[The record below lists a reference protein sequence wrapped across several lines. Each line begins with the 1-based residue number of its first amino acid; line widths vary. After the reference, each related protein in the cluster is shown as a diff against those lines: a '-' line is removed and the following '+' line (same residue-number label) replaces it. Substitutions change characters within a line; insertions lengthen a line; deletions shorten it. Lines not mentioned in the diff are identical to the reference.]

1 LEGRRAVLKIN
12 PGFRSIQKGILK
24 TEPNVS
30 TPVRAKSFSDVM
42 QQQEER
48 ASREQLQKMIEEINQ
63 QAERLK
69 RSMTVR
75 ELRLYK
81 MMVKR
86 FLEETVRKGIA
97 IKNTRGWDR
106 RGRSRRY
113 RLIEE
118 IDRHLL
124 DMADELLESEQG
136 RMELLEKVGE
146 IKGLLINLQY

>member
-1 LEGRRAVLKIN
+1 MKIN
-12 PGFRSIQKGILK
+12 TGFRALQKGFPL
-24 TEPNVS
+24 TESN
-30 TPVRAKSFSDVM
+30 TPTQVRSKSFSDTM

-48 ASREQLQKMIEEINQ
+48 STREQLQKMIEEIQ
-63 QAERLK
+63 KQADRLK
-69 RSMTVR
+69 HSMTVR

-86 FLEETVRKGIA
+86 FLEETVRKGVA
-97 IKNTRGWDR
+97 MKNTRGWDR

-113 RLIEE
+113 RLVEE

-136 RMELLEKVGE
+136 RMELLNKVGE